1 MLAAVLM
8 LSSPATGLNSWLHVW
23 LNDSKAKATTSALGQ
38 QLLAAALLFSCGLQ
52 DLATGYMSGKLLLK
66 LEAVHYM
73 LAHHTSAYYSF
84 LDHAANSRNR
94 TCYYNT
100 LARLLFMEDAPS
112 RFKAFMTPLQSVS
125 ERMLLCLMLGFVLS
139 CGCCWCCCICYYNML
154 ALLLLVEDVPSR
166 FRPS

>member
-1 MLAAVLM
+1 MI
-8 LSSPATGLNSWLHVW
+8 
-23 LNDSKAKATTSALGQ
+23 
-38 QLLAAALLFSCGLQ
+38 Q

-66 LEAVHYM
+66 LEAVHFM
-73 LAHHTSAYYSF
+73 LGHHTSAYYSF

-125 ERMLLCLMLGFVLS
+125 GSRYVLV
-139 CGCCWCCCICYYNML
+139 CYFC
-154 ALLLLVEDVPSR
+154 VTVVFHGWRKCPGGSRPSR
-166 FRPS
+166 RPCKA

>member
-1 MLAAVLM
+1 L
-8 LSSPATGLNSWLHVW
+8 LH
-23 LNDSKAKATTSALGQ
+23 SATTAS
-38 QLLAAALLFSCGLQ
+38 SHPQ

-66 LEAVHYM
+66 LEAVHFM
-73 LAHHTSAYYSF
+73 LGHHTSAYYSF

-125 ERMLLCLMLGFVLS
+125 GPSPL
-139 CGCCWCCCICYYNML
+139 YL
-154 ALLLLVEDVPSR
+154 AFLR
-166 FRPS
+166 TAFF